1 MAISYLTAPPAEFPP
16 PFMTPQTIPHALE
29 RTARAFADL
38 PALRWKEAG
47 TWQSLSWSAYRQQV
61 RLAARGFLALGLE
74 PGKGVAIIGYNCP
87 EWLVADLAAVH
98 AGGLPSGIYATCTA
112 EQCSYV
118 AHHCQAQ
125 IAVVEND
132 EHLAKFLS
140 VRDALPDLR
149 AIIQMRGTPVADGV
163 VAWPD
168 LLRRGAAQ
176 SEAELTA
183 RVAAQSPHDVAA
195 LIYTSGTTGLPK
207 AVMLTH
213 DNIVW
218 TANTGIA
225 ELGLRAG
232 DNILSYLPLSHIAE
246 QIVSVFGPVAFGG
259 CTWFAEGLEQLG
271 DNLREV
277 RPDFFLGVPRVWEKM
292 QERMEAAGAQTSGLR
307 KRLITW
313 ARGVGLRGGYAAQEG
328 RPKPALYGVA
338 DALVFRKVR
347 KRLGFDRVRVMVT
360 SAAPISRSTLEF
372 FLSFG
377 IRICEVYGM
386 SECTGPATISTPE
399 RYRTGKAG
407 VVFPGAELKV
417 EADGEICMRGRHVFK
432 GYFKDPVGTADAL
445 DGDGWLHSGD
455 IGNVDADGFLE
466 ITDRKKDII
475 ITAGGENIAPQLVEG
490 YLKSIPVVSQAVVI
504 GDRRRYLVALVTLD
518 PVRLLVDAVQAGSPA
533 RDPETAA
540 RCALFRAY
548 VQEQIDAVNARL
560 ARVQAV
566 KRFEIIAGEFTVEG
580 GELTPSLKVRR
591 RAVAEKYAREIDRLF
606 G

>member
-1 MAISYLTAPPAEFPP
+1 
-16 PFMTPQTIPHALE
+16 MTPQTIPQALE
-29 RTARAFADL
+29 RTARECADL
-38 PALRWKEAG
+38 PALRWKEDGA
-47 TWQSLSWSAYRQQV
+47 WQSLSWSAYRQQV
-61 RLAARGFLALGLE
+61 HLAARGFLSLGLE

-112 EQCSYV
+112 EQCQYV

-132 EHLAKFLS
+132 EQLAKFMS
-140 VRDALPDLR
+140 VRHELPDLR
-149 AIIQMRGTPVADGV
+149 AIVQMHGMPAAEGV
-163 VAWPD
+163 LAWPD
-168 LLRRGAAQ
+168 LLKRGAALPE
-176 SEAELTA
+176 SELTA
-183 RVAAQSPHDVAA
+183 RLTAQSPHDVAA

-218 TANTGIA
+218 TASTGIA

-259 CTWFAEGLEQLG
+259 CTWFAESMEKLG

-277 RPDFFLGVPRVWEKM
+277 RPDFFLGVPRVWEKI
-292 QERMEAAGAQTSGLR
+292 QERMEAAGAQNSGLR
-307 KRLITW
+307 RRLIAW
-313 ARGVGLRGGYAAQEG
+313 ARGVGLRGGYAEQEG
-328 RPKPALYGVA
+328 RPRPALYGLA
-338 DALVFRKVR
+338 NALVFRKVR
-347 KRLGFDRVRVMVT
+347 ARLGLDRARILVT

-372 FLSFG
+372 FLSLG
-377 IRICEVYGM
+377 LPVCEVYGM
-386 SECTGPATISTPE
+386 SECTGPGTISTPR

-407 VVFPGAELKV
+407 FVFPGAELKV
-417 EADGEICMRGRHVFK
+417 AADGEICMRGRHVFR
-432 GYFKDPVGTADAL
+432 GYFKDPAGTADAL
-445 DGDGWLHSGD
+445 DAEGWLHSGD
-455 IGNVDADGFLE
+455 IGNLDAEGFLE
-466 ITDRKKDII
+466 ITDRKKDLI

-504 GDRRRYLVALVTLD
+504 GDRRRYLAALITLD
-518 PVRLLVDAVQAGSPA
+518 PVRLVVDAVQAGSPA
-533 RDPETAA
+533 RDPKAA
-540 RCALFRAY
+540 AGCERFRAY
-548 VQEQIDAVNARL
+548 VQAQIDAVNTRL

-566 KRFEIIAGEFTVEG
+566 KRFEIIAGEFTVDG

-591 RAVAEKYAREIDRLF
+591 RFVVEKYAQEIERLF
-606 G
+606 A